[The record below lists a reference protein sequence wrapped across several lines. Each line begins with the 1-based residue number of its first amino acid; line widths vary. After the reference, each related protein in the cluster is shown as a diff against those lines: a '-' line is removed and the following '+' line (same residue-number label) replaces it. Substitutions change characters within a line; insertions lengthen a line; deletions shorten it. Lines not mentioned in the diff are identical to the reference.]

1 MKKFKILVLST
12 IFLLSLS
19 GCTENDRARNY
30 GGTMTVKLKPN
41 QKLVNVTWKQNE
53 LWYLTK
59 EMSQS
64 DVAETYKFQE
74 DSRWGMVQGTVILIE
89 QKGKNDELVAST
101 GWETML
107 EGLIKA
113 DFIVTGKQIGRAHV

>member
-1 MKKFKILVLST
+1 MKKFNLGLVVLGFLAVTLSA
-12 IFLLSLS
+12 
-19 GCTENDRARNY
+19 CTENDRARNY
-30 GGTMTVKLKPN
+30 GGTMTVTLKSN

-64 DVAETYKFQE
+64 DIAETYKFQE

-89 QKGKNDELVAST
+89 QKGK
-101 GWETML
+101 
-107 EGLIKA
+107 
-113 DFIVTGKQIGRAHV
+113 